1 MMISVNLLVGNLSAS
16 LIFKAL
22 AIVVGIITIPAYI
35 EYFDDQTILGNWFTL
50 LALLNWLLFFDL
62 GLGNGLK
69 NELILTIAEKKY
81 GKARKLILQ
90 SYLLLFLISFIIIA
104 VAYIVYLI
112 TPNFLLGYQES
123 VGAIPDISL
132 IILVTFIIIF
142 LQFPLRLVISILL
155 AMQKSAIANFL
166 PLVTQ
171 ALVLC
176 YLLFSDGVV
185 DDVKFLNLS
194 IVYGVAVC
202 APLILATIYVYI
214 LISRWNYELTGN
226 STIKDVF
233 KLIISGSKFF
243 WIQVC
248 LLALNGS
255 NEFLILNI
263 NAPEDVVQ
271 YQIYFRVFSIF
282 LIVFSTITVPLWSA
296 IGQAKAQKNINRI
309 LKIDRAMRYI
319 LLAALFGML
328 LLSFILPYIFNFWL
342 GEGVIKHEFYISL
355 IFLLYVF
362 VMMGIN
368 YSACVANG
376 YNKLN
381 VQLKYLNI
389 AVIIKFST
397 IYLFYDFIT
406 QWTDIVVITII
417 SLLPALIF
425 QYIFSRKILMAELHR
440 TD

>member
-1 MMISVNLLVGNLSAS
+1 MISVNLLVGNLSAS

-176 YLLFSDGVV
+176 YLLFSAGVV

>member
-1 MMISVNLLVGNLSAS
+1 MISVNLLIGNLSAS

-22 AIVVGIITIPAYI
+22 AIIIGIITIPAYI
-35 EYFDDQTILGNWFTL
+35 EYFNDQTILGSWFTL

-69 NELILTIAEKKY
+69 NELILNIAEKKY

-90 SYLLLFLISFIIIA
+90 SYLLLFFISFIIIA

-112 TPNFLLGYQES
+112 TPNLLQGYQDG
-123 VGAIPDISL
+123 VGAIPDINL
-132 IILVTFIIIF
+132 IILITFIIIF
-142 LQFPLRLVISILL
+142 IQFPLRLVISILL

-171 ALVLC
+171 TLVLC
-176 YLLFSDGVV
+176 YLLFSAGVE
-185 DDVKFLNLS
+185 DDVKFVNLS
-194 IVYGVAVC
+194 IVYGIAVC

-214 LISRWNYELTGN
+214 LVSRWNYELTDN

-263 NAPEDVVQ
+263 SAPEDVVQ

-296 IGQAKAQKNINRI
+296 IGEAKAQKNINRI
-309 LKIDRAMRYI
+309 LKIDRVMRYI

-328 LLSFILPYIFNFWL
+328 VLSLILPYIFNFWL
-342 GEGVIKHEFYISL
+342 GEGVIKHDFYISL
-355 IFLLYVF
+355 TFLLYIF

-397 IYLFYDFIT
+397 LYLFYDFIT
-406 QWTDIVVITII
+406 QWTDVVVITII

-425 QYIFSRKILMAELHR
+425 QYIFSRKILIAEFHR

>member
-1 MMISVNLLVGNLSAS
+1 MISVNLLVGNLSAS

>member
-1 MMISVNLLVGNLSAS
+1 MISVNLLIGNLSAS

-35 EYFDDQTILGNWFTL
+35 EYFNDQTILGSWFTL

-90 SYLLLFLISFIIIA
+90 SYLLLFFISFIIIA
-104 VAYIVYLI
+104 AAYIVYLM
-112 TPNFLLGYQES
+112 TPNLLQGYQES
-123 VGAIPDISL
+123 AGAIPDISL

-142 LQFPLRLVISILL
+142 IQFPLRLVISILL

-171 ALVLC
+171 TLVLC
-176 YLLFSDGVV
+176 YLLFSGGVE
-185 DDVKFLNLS
+185 DDVKFVNLS
-194 IVYGVAVC
+194 IVYGIAVC
-202 APLILATIYVYI
+202 APLILATLYVYI
-214 LISRWNYELTGN
+214 LVSRWSYELTDN

-263 NAPEDVVQ
+263 NAAEDVVQ

-296 IGQAKAQKNINRI
+296 IGQAKAQENMSRI
-309 LKIDRAMRYI
+309 LKIDMVMRYI

-328 LLSFILPYIFNFWL
+328 LLCFILPYIFNFWL
-342 GEGVIKHEFYISL
+342 GEGVIKHDFYISL

-389 AVIIKFST
+389 AVIIKASML
-397 IYLFYDFIT
+397 YLFYDFIT
-406 QWTDIVVITII
+406 QWTDVVVITII

-425 QYIFSRKILMAELHR
+425 QYIFSRKILISEFHR